1 MAQQAPLKPVQ
12 TTPHYPLAAPV
23 KSGSSAL
30 KIFLVIVLLAGA
42 AVVMAGIGAFY
53 YGKKRVAEWREKNG
67 VAATLPISEASTG
80 SNRQSATSSNVGDAF
95 LSKEEVGAI
104 VGTPVTSIEMSGK
117 TDATYKFANVMME
130 ASIEI
135 ERKNDPS
142 DAIQDMEAAR
152 LVTRRGFGGKAE
164 TVAGVGDDALYGALN
179 VLYVRRND
187 IILTISPP
195 NLQYAAKMDQY
206 NNMKAQPMGSEGQ
219 RKAMEEFTEPMKG
232 DPGMAALAKPDAM
245 SGAVDMITHSA
256 TEVGGEYETKAR
268 LMARQMA
275 EKVLAKLGS

>member
-1 MAQQAPLKPVQ
+1 MPPVQ
-12 TTPHYPLAAPV
+12 ATPRYPVAAPV
-23 KSGSSAL
+23 KSGNSAL
-30 KIFLVIVLLAGA
+30 KIILVIVLLAGA
-42 AVVMAGIGAFY
+42 ALVMAGVGVLY
-53 YGKKRVAEWREKNG
+53 YGRKKIAEWRGKNG
-67 VAATLPISEASTG
+67 VAATTLPDSEASTG
-80 SNRQSATSSNVGDAF
+80 SNRHSSSSSNVGDAL

-117 TDATYKFANVMME
+117 TDANYKFANVMME

-135 ERKNDPS
+135 ERKNDQA

-152 LVTRRGFGGKAE
+152 LVTRRAFGGKAE

-179 VLYVRRND
+179 VLHVRRND

-206 NNMKAQPMGSEGQ
+206 NNLKAQPMGSEGQ
-219 RKAMEEFTEPMKG
+219 SKALAKFTEPMKG

-245 SGAVDMITHSA
+245 SGAVEMITHSA